1 MGDYAMHTLDFYIA
15 HVSLVFILIFFV
27 VIARLETKN
36 QLVRYFMAF
45 MVWLF
50 VWTFGVLA
58 QQYCVDTGY
67 LDLII
72 IFENLTYIGV
82 SFLAVQML
90 LISIAFTSPGK
101 QRPKSIYLVF
111 AVPILT
117 QILIWTN
124 DFHHAF
130 YINYNF
136 LDLSETVFGW
146 YFFIH
151 AAYSYACLFISI
163 LLIVRFALKSKGAS
177 NPQILLILVGT
188 AIPIAVN
195 VCYTFGIGGFT
206 IFATPVAFLIPL
218 LAYFFGV
225 LRFNILRLAPIA
237 MRTVID
243 KTSDLYIVVDE
254 NMIILD
260 YNEPFNS
267 VFSPLANLKKH
278 ISISDA
284 LLPLN
289 NTGVTDELVIDV
301 IKQCQSRR
309 ETIHRDIEMTI
320 GGEYKYYSVEF
331 TAIIIESEYFGCIIM
346 LRDITQAMRDMEEI
360 KQNHLMLIERERLA
374 SLGQLIG
381 GIAHNLKTP
390 IMATSGRA
398 QNLETLISEYE
409 DSLDD
414 ENVTKDDHRE
424 IVNEMRNE
432 VDKIQDHM
440 AYISEII
447 TTVKE
452 QTIKLNED
460 TLDFFTIDELVRR
473 IYILMQHELIR
484 NNCELIYDKQID
496 EEKII
501 KGDINSFVQIV
512 DNIIINAI
520 HAYGGAR
527 GKIWL
532 KITETPRDIIISV
545 RDMAGGIPID
555 IQDKLFRQMFTS
567 KGKDGTGLG
576 LYISHSTIVGKY
588 GGKMWFNSIEGQGSE
603 FFISIPLV
611 IKHERFV
618 RENEN

>member
-1 MGDYAMHTLDFYIA
+1 M
-15 HVSLVFILIFFV
+15 
-27 VIARLETKN
+27 K
-36 QLVRYFMAF
+36 
-45 MVWLF
+45 
-50 VWTFGVLA
+50 
-58 QQYCVDTGY
+58 
-67 LDLII
+67 
-72 IFENLTYIGV
+72 
-82 SFLAVQML
+82 
-90 LISIAFTSPGK
+90 
-101 QRPKSIYLVF
+101 
-111 AVPILT
+111 
-117 QILIWTN
+117 
-124 DFHHAF
+124 
-130 YINYNF
+130 
-136 LDLSETVFGW
+136 
-146 YFFIH
+146 
-151 AAYSYACLFISI
+151 
-163 LLIVRFALKSKGAS
+163 
-177 NPQILLILVGT
+177 
-188 AIPIAVN
+188 
-195 VCYTFGIGGFT
+195 
-206 IFATPVAFLIPL
+206 
-218 LAYFFGV
+218 
-225 LRFNILRLAPIA
+225 
-237 MRTVID
+237 TVID

-254 NMIILD
+254 NLIILD
-260 YNEPFNS
+260 YNEPFNN
-267 VFSPLANLKKH
+267 VFSPLTNLKKH

-284 LLPLN
+284 LRPLN
-289 NTGVTDELVIDV
+289 KTGVSEESIINIIKLCQESRDV
-301 IKQCQSRR
+301 
-309 ETIHRDIEMTI
+309 IHRDVELTI
-320 GGEYKYYSVEF
+320 DGVFKYYSIEF
-331 TAIIIESEYFGCIIM
+331 TAIIIENEYFGCILM
-346 LRDITQAMRDMEEI
+346 LRDITQAMKDMEEI

-409 DSLDD
+409 DSIDD

-424 IVNEMRNE
+424 IVKEMRDE
-432 VDKIQDHM
+432 VEKIQTHM

-460 TLDFFTIDELVRR
+460 TLDFFTIEELVRR

-496 EEKII
+496 EQKII

-532 KITETPRDIIISV
+532 KITDTPRDIIITV
-545 RDMAGGIPID
+545 RDMAGGIPVD
-555 IQDKLFRQMFTS
+555 VQEKLFRQMFTS

-603 FFISIPLV
+603 FFISIP
-611 IKHERFV
+611 IGIRQERVV